1 MIQTTS
7 RTRGSVHIVKWTD
20 NPALPWVVVGRSSG
34 TVYGRRQTPQE
45 ARHLLREVLSRKRG
59 TPVVSQRQDKSLELR
74 KRGSGYVVVD
84 SDGKVY
90 GHENT
95 YEDGVRLYRR
105 TLEGL
110 SKQGGRHEM
119 KLWHRV

>member
-1 MIQTTS
+1 MIETTS
-7 RTRGSVHIVKWTD
+7 RTRGSVHIVKWG
-20 NPALPWVVVGRSSG
+20 NEWVVVGRSSG
-34 TVYGRRQTPQE
+34 TVYGRRNTPQE

-74 KRGSGYVVVD
+74 KRGKFYVVVD
-84 SDGKVY
+84 STGKTY
-90 GHENT
+90 GSEQT

-105 TLEGL
+105 TFEGL
-110 SKQGGRHEM
+110 SKLGGRHEM